1 MKLGSPRRI
10 FAAALTLPLVLA
22 ACGEKASPEATP
34 GTTTAA
40 ATTAVP
46 TATATATSTE
56 SATATA
62 TATVEPTATATADVA
77 PSAVPSAKPVA
88 SASAKATA
96 KPPAT
101 SVAKT
106 TTPSTTASADASG
119 TPAPS
124 GTAAEIAPPKEGSA
138 DAIAQKVD
146 TVFAPKKNFTAKF
159 KQKLEQKV
167 SGTKKESA
175 GVLFIERPNKA
186 SFRYD
191 APNKNRM
198 VSDGK
203 TFKAYVAEDSQM
215 FESKVDSSSYAGG
228 LAFFM
233 AGLLKTMSFTFN
245 TKADYKG
252 GYVLIGKPRSPNAA
266 YEMVMFYISKDL
278 LEKGEAGCVERI
290 VIIDAQGNKNRFDFT
305 EASFP
310 ASVPAT
316 EWEFTPPAG
325 TNITKN

>member
-1 MKLGSPRRI
+1 MKPGSSRRV
-10 FAAALTLPLVLA
+10 FAAALLVPLALA
-22 ACGEKASPEATP
+22 ACDEKASPESAP
-34 GTTTAA
+34 A
-40 ATTAVP
+40 ATTAAP
-46 TATATATSTE
+46 TATATATATATSTE
-56 SATATA
+56 TATATSTETATATA
-62 TATVEPTATATADVA
+62 TATAEPQASGVASAKPTATTTAKAAT
-77 PSAVPSAKPVA
+77 KPPPTPKTATPESTA
-88 SASAKATA
+88 SASA
-96 KPPAT
+96 
-101 SVAKT
+101 
-106 TTPSTTASADASG
+106 
-119 TPAPS
+119 S
-124 GTAAEIAPPKEGSA
+124 GTAAPAATAVEIAPPKEGSA

-146 TVFAPKKNFTAKF
+146 NVFASKKNFTAKF

-203 TFKAYVAEDSQM
+203 TFKAYVDEDKQM

-252 GYVLIGKPRSPNAA
+252 GYVLIGKPRTPNAA
-266 YEMVMFYISKDL
+266 YEMVMFYINKDM
-278 LEKGEAGCVERI
+278 LEKGDGGCVERI

-316 EWEFTPPAG
+316 EWEFIPPAG

>member
-1 MKLGSPRRI
+1 MMLGSMRRL
-10 FAAALTLPLVLA
+10 FAIAIVLPIALP
-22 ACGEKASPEATP
+22 ACGEKATP
-34 GTTTAA
+34 DPAPAATTAA
-40 ATTAVP
+40 AMTTSSATSTVTATATAEPTSTATAEP
-46 TATATATSTE
+46 TATATATSE
-56 SATATA
+56 ASGA
-62 TATVEPTATATADVA
+62 
-77 PSAVPSAKPVA
+77 PSAKPVA
-88 SASAKATA
+88 TTKPTSSKPKSTAVTHNTASPSADPSSAPSPTATA
-96 KPPAT
+96 VT
-101 SVAKT
+101 
-106 TTPSTTASADASG
+106 
-119 TPAPS
+119 
-124 GTAAEIAPPKEGSA
+124 IAPPAEGSA

-146 TVFAPKKNFTAKF
+146 NVFAPKKDFTAKF

-167 SGTKKESA
+167 SGTKKEST
-175 GVLFIERPNKA
+175 GVAFIERPNKA

-215 FESKVDSSSYAGG
+215 FESQVTSSSMAGG
-228 LAFFM
+228 LSFFM
-233 AGLLKTMSFTFN
+233 DGLLKTMSFTFN

-252 GYVLIGKPRSPNAA
+252 GYVIIGKPRTPSAA
-266 YEMVMFYISKDL
+266 YDSVMFYINKDL
-278 LEKGEAGCVERI
+278 LEKGDAGCIERI